1 MVRNEG
7 GMKMKR
13 LAITLGLVFFL
24 IIALL
29 TGAMAQDEIQERITM
44 YKNISSQGESF
55 GIDFQLWGE
64 NLKKVSKFL
73 ILVPNRK
80 KIQFSNR
87 LNFNNFLF
95 SSDSMN
101 IAQFSRQ
108 FPEGEY
114 EFDFSPRKYGRF
126 VVNMIYNFPNPLITY
141 PSDGATGVP
150 LNLTFQWD
158 PLENIGS
165 LTITIK
171 SASSEFTNDLPTNA
185 TSFTPSG
192 GLDPNTQ
199 YDFSLRAE
207 TIDFGGNRLVTTL
220 TISFTT
226 GAQ

>member
-1 MVRNEG
+1 
-7 GMKMKR
+7 MKR
-13 LAITLGLVFFL
+13 LAITLGLTFFL
-24 IIALL
+24 IFTLK
-29 TGAMAQDEIQERITM
+29 TGAMAQDEIQKRITM

-55 GIDFQLWGE
+55 GIDFELWGE

-80 KIQFSNR
+80 KIQFNNR
-87 LNFNNFLF
+87 LNLNNFLF
-95 SSDSMN
+95 SSDNMDFT
-101 IAQFSRQ
+101 QFSRQ

-150 LNLTFQWD
+150 LNLTLQWD

-171 SASSEFTNDLPTNA
+171 SASNELTNDLPTNA
-185 TSFTPSG
+185 ISFTPSG

-199 YDFSLRAE
+199 YNVSLRAE
-207 TIDFGGNRLVTTL
+207 AIDFEGNRLVTTH

>member
-1 MVRNEG
+1 
-7 GMKMKR
+7 MKR
-13 LAITLGLVFFL
+13 LAITLGLTFCL
-24 IIALL
+24 IFTLK
-29 TGAMAQDEIQERITM
+29 TGAMAQDEIQKRITM
-44 YKNISSQGESF
+44 YKNISSQGESY
-55 GIDFQLWGE
+55 GIEFQLWGE
-64 NLKKVSKFL
+64 NLKEVRKFS
-73 ILVPNRK
+73 IRVPNGK

-87 LNFNNFLF
+87 MNFNNFLV
-95 SSDSMN
+95 STDSMN
-101 IAQFSRQ
+101 FTQFNRQ

-114 EFDFSPRKYGRF
+114 EIDFSPRRYGRF

-150 LNLTFQWD
+150 LDLTFQWG

-171 SASSEFTNDLPTNA
+171 SASNELTNDLPTNA

-199 YDFSLRAE
+199 YNVSLRAE
-207 TIDFGGNRLVTTL
+207 AIDFEGNRLVTTH

>member
-1 MVRNEG
+1 M
-7 GMKMKR
+7 
-13 LAITLGLVFFL
+13 
-24 IIALL
+24 
-29 TGAMAQDEIQERITM
+29 
-44 YKNISSQGESF
+44 
-55 GIDFQLWGE
+55 DFT
-64 NLKKVSKFL
+64 
-73 ILVPNRK
+73 
-80 KIQFSNR
+80 
-87 LNFNNFLF
+87 
-95 SSDSMN
+95 
-101 IAQFSRQ
+101 QFSRQ

-150 LNLTFQWD
+150 LNLTLQWD

-171 SASSEFTNDLPTNA
+171 SASNELTNDLPTNA
-185 TSFTPSG
+185 ISFTPSG

-199 YDFSLRAE
+199 YNVSLRAE
-207 TIDFGGNRLVTTL
+207 AIDFEGNRLVTTH